1 MSTYQGNRRAAPT
14 RRRSRWFLAGG
25 LVAGTLVAGVAG
37 GVAVAA
43 GALPVAPETP
53 SLVLRGDD
61 SGAEHRDDRREQ
73 GRAALGGQPSGD
85 PAGQPSGAAAGEPSG
100 DRSGDSA
107 GEHRGGEEGRD
118 GYPDPGPGAGRR
130 AEVAVPCDS
139 TKLIAALVRAN
150 AEGGAHLRLAPKC
163 TYELTHAFQQ
173 PDDYDGGIR
182 DAREA
187 ADSAENPGDAEAP
200 PRNPQHDR
208 AGLPV
213 IYHPITIRGE
223 GATIERDV
231 HAEAFRF
238 FTVRDGGE
246 LTLSDVVLRN
256 GLSAAEGGS
265 IHVVHGASAVVERTA
280 VVGSTSLSAEGGG
293 GGIFND
299 GNMVVVDSTFVDNHA
314 AGKAGKGGGLLNG
327 GVLTLRTSDFRN
339 NTAVAYGGGLGN
351 YRGAAEVRKS
361 TFAHNNAAQGGGIAS
376 FSARTRVAD
385 SKVLGNTAQTG
396 GGIANS
402 DALIFLRGLEVR
414 DNTATGNGGG
424 ISTSQGL
431 LPLDDSV
438 VAGNTARGAGGG
450 IYAAKSNLLV
460 RHSEVDRNHAVG
472 AASTGGGVFATQ
484 GQVSLYRSRVSDN
497 TATGKPGGLFADKA
511 RVRVDDET
519 DIVDNEP
526 TNCEGSRVPVANCF
540 R

>member
-1 MSTYQGNRRAAPT
+1 MTTNQGGRRAAPP

-25 LVAGTLVAGVAG
+25 LVAGGLVAGAAG
-37 GVAVAA
+37 LTGVSAVAA
-43 GALPVAPETP
+43 DRDLSAASDVPALALRADDRSDEGH
-53 SLVLRGDD
+53 RGDAVED
-61 SGAEHRDDRREQ
+61 RDHAREE
-73 GRAALGGQPSGD
+73 R
-85 PAGQPSGAAAGEPSG
+85 
-100 DRSGDSA
+100 
-107 GEHRGGEEGRD
+107 RGGKPDGR
-118 GYPDPGPGAGRR
+118 PARPGQGQRP
-130 AEVAVPCDS
+130 EVPVPCDS
-139 TKLIAALVRAN
+139 AKLISALVRAN
-150 AEGGAHLRLAPKC
+150 AEGGADLRLASKC

-173 PDDYDGGIR
+173 PDEYDGGIR

-213 IYHPITIRGE
+213 IYHPISIRGE
-223 GATIERDV
+223 GATIVRDV

-265 IHVVHGASAVVERTA
+265 IHVVHGASAVVERTTI
-280 VVGSTSLSAEGGG
+280 VDSTSLSAEGGG

-299 GNMVVVDSTFVDNHA
+299 GHLAVAGSTFVDNHA
-314 AGKAGKGGGLLNG
+314 AGTAGKGGGLLNG
-327 GVLTLRTSDFRN
+327 GVLSLETSQFRGN
-339 NTAVAYGGGLGN
+339 SAVAYGGGLAN
-351 YRGAAEVRKS
+351 YRGAAEVHSS
-361 TFAHNNAAQGGGIAS
+361 TFAHNNAAQGGGVAS

-385 SKVLGNTAQTG
+385 TKVVGNTAQTG

-424 ISTSQGL
+424 ISTFQGL
-431 LPLDDSV
+431 VPLDDSV
-438 VAGNTARGAGGG
+438 VSGNTARGSGGG
-450 IYAAKSNLLV
+450 IHAQKSNLLV
-460 RHSEVDRNHAVG
+460 RRSEVERNHAVG
-472 AASTGGGVFATQ
+472 AKSTGGGIFATL
-484 GQVSLYRSRVSDN
+484 GQVSLYSSRVAGN
-497 TATGKPGGLFADKA
+497 VATVKPGGLFADKA

-519 DIVDNEP
+519 DIIDNEP

>member
-1 MSTYQGNRRAAPT
+1 MTTYQGGRRAAPPG
-14 RRRSRWFLAGG
+14 RRSRWFLAGG
-25 LVAGTLVAGVAG
+25 LVAGSLVAGAAGFPGVA
-37 GVAVAA
+37 AVAA
-43 GALPVAPETP
+43 DRNLPAASPALWADDHSGERD
-53 SLVLRGDD
+53 RGDAVED
-61 SGAEHRDDRREQ
+61 RDHAREE
-73 GRAALGGQPSGD
+73 R
-85 PAGQPSGAAAGEPSG
+85 
-100 DRSGDSA
+100 
-107 GEHRGGEEGRD
+107 RGGKEDGR
-118 GYPDPGPGAGRR
+118 PGRPGQGPH
-130 AEVAVPCDS
+130 AEVAVPCDPA
-139 TKLIAALVRAN
+139 KLISALVRAN
-150 AEGGAHLRLAPKC
+150 AEGGAHLRLASKC

-173 PDDYDGGIR
+173 PDEYDGGIR

-213 IYHPITIRGE
+213 IYHPISIRGE
-223 GATIERDV
+223 GATIVRGV

-265 IHVVHGASAVVERTA
+265 IHVVHGASAVVERTTI
-280 VVGSTSLSAEGGG
+280 VDSTSLSAEGGG

-299 GNMVVVDSTFVDNHA
+299 GHLVVTGSTFVDNHA
-314 AGKAGKGGGLLNG
+314 AGTKGKGGGLLNG
-327 GVLTLRTSDFRN
+327 GVLSLETSRFRGN
-339 NTAVAYGGGLGN
+339 SAVAYGGGFAN
-351 YRGAAEVRKS
+351 YRGAAEVHSS
-361 TFAHNNAAQGGGIAS
+361 TFAGNNAAQGGGVAS

-385 SKVLGNTAQTG
+385 TKVLGNTAQTG

-424 ISTSQGL
+424 ISTFQGL
-431 LPLDDSV
+431 VPLDDSV
-438 VAGNTARGAGGG
+438 VSGNTARGSGGG
-450 IYAAKSNLLV
+450 IHVQKSNLLL
-460 RHSEVDRNHAVG
+460 RRSEVDRNHAVG
-472 AASTGGGVFATQ
+472 AASTGGGVFASL
-484 GQVSLYRSRVSDN
+484 GQVSLYASRIAGNV
-497 TATGKPGGLFADKA
+497 AIVKPGGLFVDKA
-511 RVRVDDET
+511 RVKVDDET
-519 DIVDNEP
+519 DIIDNEP

>member
-1 MSTYQGNRRAAPT
+1 MTTYQGGRRAAPP

-25 LVAGTLVAGVAG
+25 LVAGSLVAGVAG
-37 GVAVAA
+37 VTGAAAAA
-43 GALPVAPETP
+43 GDRDRPAASELPSV
-53 SLVLRGDD
+53 VLRGDD
-61 SGAEHRDDRREQ
+61 SGEWDRDDRRELNRGDLGAQ
-73 GRAALGGQPSGD
+73 GWQEPGEGRRDG
-85 PAGQPSGAAAGEPSG
+85 PAGERPGGRDEQE
-100 DRSGDSA
+100 RSGPAEQGSRI
-107 GEHRGGEEGRD
+107 GHR
-118 GYPDPGPGAGRR
+118 P
-130 AEVAVPCDS
+130 EVAVPCDS
-139 TKLIAALVRAN
+139 AKLISALVRAN
-150 AEGGAHLRLAPKC
+150 AEGGADLRLASRC

-182 DAREA
+182 DARET

-223 GATIERDV
+223 GATIVRDT

-265 IHVVHGASAVVERTA
+265 IHVVHGASAVVERTT
-280 VVGSTSLSAEGGG
+280 VIGSTSLSAEGGG

-299 GNMVVVDSTFVDNHA
+299 GHLVVTGSTFVDNHA
-314 AGKAGKGGGLLNG
+314 AGTAGKGGGLLNG
-327 GVLTLRTSDFRN
+327 GVLSLRTSEFRGN
-339 NTAVAYGGGLGN
+339 SAVAYGGGFGN
-351 YRGAAEVRKS
+351 YRGAAEVHSS
-361 TFAHNNAAQGGGIAS
+361 TFARNNATQGGGIAS

-385 SKVLGNTAQTG
+385 SKVVDNTAQTG

-424 ISTSQGL
+424 ISTVQGL
-431 LPLDDSV
+431 VPVDDSV
-438 VAGNTARGAGGG
+438 VAGNTARGSGGG
-450 IYAAKSNLLV
+450 IFAEKSNLLV
-460 RHSEVDRNHAVG
+460 RWSEVDRNHAVG
-472 AASTGGGVFATQ
+472 AKSKGGGVFAKL
-484 GQVSLYRSRVSDN
+484 GQVSLFSSRVTGN
-497 TATGKPGGLFADKA
+497 GATVKPGGLFADKA
-511 RVRVDDET
+511 RVKVDDET
-519 DIVDNEP
+519 DTIENEP
-526 TNCEGSRVPVANCF
+526 TNCEGATAPVPNCF

>member
-1 MSTYQGNRRAAPT
+1 MSTYQGNRRATPA

-25 LVAGTLVAGVAG
+25 LVAGTLAAGVAG
-37 GVAVAA
+37 GAAVAA
-43 GALPVAPETP
+43 ERALPTASDTP

-61 SGAEHRDDRREQ
+61 SGAGHRDDRREQ

-85 PAGQPSGAAAGEPSG
+85 PSGAAAGEPSG
-100 DRSGDSA
+100 DWSGDSA

-118 GYPDPGPGAGRR
+118 RGPGGGRR
-130 AEVAVPCDS
+130 GEVAVPCDS
-139 TKLIAALVRAN
+139 SKLIAALVRAN

-265 IHVVHGASAVVERTA
+265 IHVVHGASAVVERTT

-299 GNMVVVDSTFVDNHA
+299 GNMVVVDSTFVGNHA

-327 GVLTLRTSDFRN
+327 GVLSLRTSDFRN

-351 YRGAAEVRKS
+351 YRGAAEVQKS

-472 AASTGGGVFATQ
+472 AASKGGGVFVTQ
-484 GQVSLYRSRVSDN
+484 GQVSLYRSQVADN
-497 TATGKPGGLFADKA
+497 TATVKPGGLFADKA

-519 DIVDNEP
+519 DIIDNES

>member
-1 MSTYQGNRRAAPT
+1 MTKYQGGRRAAPR

-37 GVAVAA
+37 LGGVAVAA
-43 GALPVAPETP
+43 
-53 SLVLRGDD
+53 D
-61 SGAEHRDDRREQ
+61 RD
-73 GRAALGGQPSGD
+73 
-85 PAGQPSGAAAGEPSG
+85 PSGAGAPSVAPRTDDHYGERHGGDDGEDRDHAREERRGWRPDARPSRPG
-100 DRSGDSA
+100 
-107 GEHRGGEEGRD
+107 RGQRV
-118 GYPDPGPGAGRR
+118 
-130 AEVAVPCDS
+130 EVAVPCDS
-139 TKLIAALVRAN
+139 AKLISALVRAN
-150 AEGGAHLRLAPKC
+150 AEGGADLRLASKC

-173 PDDYDGGIR
+173 PDEYDGGIR
-182 DAREA
+182 DARET

-200 PRNPQHDR
+200 PRDPRHDR

-213 IYHPITIRGE
+213 IYHPISIRGE
-223 GATIERDV
+223 ETTIVRDAR
-231 HAEAFRF
+231 AEAFRF

-265 IHVVHGASAVVERTA
+265 VHIVHGASAVVERTTI
-280 VVGSTSLSAEGGG
+280 VDSTSLSAEGGG

-299 GNMVVVDSTFVDNHA
+299 GNLVVKGSTFVDNHA
-314 AGKAGKGGGLLNG
+314 AGTAGKGGGLLNG
-327 GVLTLRTSDFRN
+327 GVLSLENSQFRGN
-339 NTAVAYGGGLGN
+339 SAVAYGGGLAN
-351 YRGAAEVRKS
+351 FRGAAEVHSS
-361 TFAHNNAAQGGGIAS
+361 TFARNNAAQGGGVAS

-385 SKVLGNTAQTG
+385 TKVVDNTAQTG

-438 VAGNTARGAGGG
+438 VAGNTARGSGGG
-450 IYAAKSNLLV
+450 IYAQKSNLLV
-460 RHSEVDRNHAVG
+460 RRSEVNRNHAVG
-472 AASTGGGVFATQ
+472 AKSAGGGVFATL
-484 GQVSLYRSRVSDN
+484 GQVSLYSSRVAGN
-497 TATGKPGGLFADKA
+497 VATVKASGLFVDKA

-519 DIVDNEP
+519 EIIGNEP
-526 TNCEGSRVPVANCF
+526 SNCEGSRVPVANCF

>member
-1 MSTYQGNRRAAPT
+1 MSTYRGSRRPARA

-25 LVAGTLVAGVAG
+25 LVAGSLVAGMAG
-37 GVAVAA
+37 TAGAAAVAA
-43 GALPVAPETP
+43 DLPAASDAR

-61 SGAEHRDDRREQ
+61 PGAGHRDDLREQ
-73 GRAALGGQPSGD
+73 RRADLGPWHSGD
-85 PAGQPSGAAAGEPSG
+85 F
-100 DRSGDSA
+100 A
-107 GEHRGGEEGRD
+107 GEHRGGGED
-118 GYPDPGPGAGRR
+118 GDRHPDRGPRPGHRG
-130 AEVAVPCDS
+130 EVPVPCDPG
-139 TKLIAALVRAN
+139 KLIAALVRAN
-150 AEGGAHLRLAPKC
+150 AEGGADLRLAPKC
-163 TYELTHAFQQ
+163 RYELTHAFQQ

-200 PRNPQHDR
+200 PRNPQHDK

-223 GATIERDV
+223 GATIVRDA

-246 LTLSDVVLRN
+246 LNLSDVVLRN

-265 IHVVHGASAVVERTA
+265 IHVVHGASAVVERIT

-299 GNMVVVDSTFVDNHA
+299 GNMVVADSTFVDNHA
-314 AGKAGKGGGLLNG
+314 AGTAGKGGGLLNG
-327 GVLTLRTSDFRN
+327 GVLSLRTSEFRDN
-339 NTAVAYGGGLGN
+339 SAVAYGGGLGN
-351 YRGAAEVRKS
+351 YRGAAEVHKS

-385 SKVLGNTAQTG
+385 TKVLGNTAQTG

-402 DALIFLRGLEVR
+402 DALIFLRGLQVR

-424 ISTSQGL
+424 ISTFQGL

-438 VAGNTARGAGGG
+438 VAGNTARGSGGG
-450 IYAAKSNLLV
+450 IHAVKSNLLV
-460 RHSEVDRNHAVG
+460 RRSDVDRNHAVG
-472 AASTGGGVFATQ
+472 AASKGGGVFVSL
-484 GQVSLYRSRVSDN
+484 GQVSFYASRVVDN
-497 TATGKPGGLFADKA
+497 AATVKPGGLFADKA
-511 RVRVDDET
+511 RVKIDDET
-519 DIVDNEP
+519 DIIDNEP
-526 TNCEGSRVPVANCF
+526 TNCEGSRVPVTHCF

>member
-43 GALPVAPETP
+43 GALPVASEAP

-61 SGAEHRDDRREQ
+61 SGAAHRDDRREQ
-73 GRAALGGQPSGD
+73 GRAALGGQPSD
-85 PAGQPSGAAAGEPSG
+85 DPSGAAAGEPSG

-118 GYPDPGPGAGRR
+118 GYPDPGSGRR
-130 AEVAVPCDS
+130 GEVAVPCDS
-139 TKLIAALVRAN
+139 SKLIAALVRAN

-200 PRNPQHDR
+200 PRNPQHDK

-299 GNMVVVDSTFVDNHA
+299 GNMVVADSTFVDNHA

-327 GVLTLRTSDFRN
+327 GVLSLRTSGFRN

-351 YRGAAEVRKS
+351 YRGAAEVQKS
-361 TFAHNNAAQGGGIAS
+361 TFTHNNAAQGGGIAS

-438 VAGNTARGAGGG
+438 VAGNTARGTGGG

-460 RHSEVDRNHAVG
+460 RHSEVDGNHAVG
-472 AASTGGGVFATQ
+472 AASTGGGIFATQ

-497 TATGKPGGLFADKA
+497 TATGRPGGLFADKA

-519 DIVDNEP
+519 DIVDNES

>member
-1 MSTYQGNRRAAPT
+1 MTTYQGGRRAAPL

-25 LVAGTLVAGVAG
+25 LVAGSLVAG
-37 GVAVAA
+37 AA
-43 GALPVAPETP
+43 GLTDGAAFAADRDMPTASPTP
-53 SLVLRGDD
+53 SPTPSSSPSRWAGDHSGEPRGDAVED
-61 SGAEHRDDRREQ
+61 RDQAREERRGGQRDDRPGRPGQ
-73 GRAALGGQPSGD
+73 GN
-85 PAGQPSGAAAGEPSG
+85 
-100 DRSGDSA
+100 
-107 GEHRGGEEGRD
+107 
-118 GYPDPGPGAGRR
+118 R

-139 TKLIAALVRAN
+139 TKLISALVRAN
-150 AEGGAHLRLAPKC
+150 AEGGADLRLASKC

-173 PDDYDGGIR
+173 PDEYDGGIR
-182 DAREA
+182 DARET

-200 PRNPQHDR
+200 PRNPKHDR

-213 IYHPITIRGE
+213 IYHPISVRGE
-223 GATIERDV
+223 GATIVRNG

-265 IHVVHGASAVVERTA
+265 IHIVHGASAVVERTTI
-280 VVGSTSLSAEGGG
+280 VDSTSLSAEGGG

-299 GNMVVVDSTFVDNHA
+299 GHLVVTGSTFVDNHA
-314 AGKAGKGGGLLNG
+314 AGTAGKGGGLLNG
-327 GVLTLRTSDFRN
+327 GVLSLENSQFRGN
-339 NTAVAYGGGLGN
+339 SAVAYGGGFAN
-351 YRGAAEVRKS
+351 YRGAAEVHSS
-361 TFAHNNAAQGGGIAS
+361 TFARNNAAQGGGLAS

-385 SKVLGNTAQTG
+385 TKVVGNTAQTG

-424 ISTSQGL
+424 ISTVQGL
-431 LPLDDSV
+431 LPLDDSIV
-438 VAGNTARGAGGG
+438 SGNTARGSGGG
-450 IYAAKSNLLV
+450 IHAQKSNVLL
-460 RHSEVDRNHAVG
+460 RHSEIHRNHAVG
-472 AASTGGGVFATQ
+472 AKSTGGGVFASQ
-484 GQVSLYRSRVSDN
+484 GRLALYSSRVAGN
-497 TATGKPGGLFADKA
+497 VATVKPSGLLVDKA
-511 RVRVDDET
+511 QVKVDDET
-519 DIVDNEP
+519 DIIDNEP